1 MDEDQF
7 RETYH
12 ALNPQRCPFE
22 KAINNRRCDCSQ
34 KRKFLLATREGVAC
48 EAPDGPGLCE
58 AVLGQMRQSARFALK
73 SVLVDGPLPHNK
85 ELQVQAGGMIALH
98 QRVYSTTDDSVDIHT
113 LLQDALQQY
122 KQPDQFPYQEFIQSI
137 ASYKARKRRQDK
149 NT

>member
-7 RETYH
+7 RQTYH
-12 ALNPQRCPFE
+12 ALNPQRCAFE
-22 KAINNRRCDCSQ
+22 KAIINQRCDCSE

-48 EAPDGPGLCE
+48 EAADGPALCQT
-58 AVLGQMRQSARFALK
+58 VLDNLRQSARFALK

-85 ELQVQAGGMIALH
+85 ELQVQAGGMIGLH
-98 QRVYSTTDDSVDIHT
+98 RLVSATSDDSVNIHAT
-113 LLQDALQQY
+113 LQHALQHY
-122 KQPDQFPYQEFIQSI
+122 KQPDQFPYAELVQSI

>member
-7 RETYH
+7 RQTYH
-12 ALNPQRCPFE
+12 EMNPQRCAFE
-22 KAINNRRCDCSQ
+22 KAINNQRCDCFK

-48 EAPDGPGLCE
+48 EAAEGPALCE
-58 AVLGQMRQSARFALK
+58 AVLDNMRQSARFALK

-85 ELQVQAGGMIALH
+85 ELQVQAGGLIRLH
-98 QRVYSTTDDSVDIHT
+98 QLINATTEDSVDIHT
-113 LLQDALQQY
+113 LLQQALKQY
-122 KQPDQFPYQEFIQSI
+122 KQPDQFPYQDLIQSI

>member
-7 RETYH
+7 RQTYK
-12 ALNPQRCPFE
+12 ALNPNRCAFE
-22 KAINNRRCDCSQ
+22 KAINNQRCDCSE

-48 EAPDGPGLCE
+48 EAAGGPALCE
-58 AVLGQMRQSARFALK
+58 MVLNNMRQTARFALK

-85 ELQVQAGGMIALH
+85 ELQVQAGGLIRLH
-98 QRVYSTTDDSVDIHT
+98 QLINSSTDDSVNIHA
-113 LLQDALQQY
+113 LLQQTLQHY
-122 KQPDQFPYQEFIQSI
+122 KQSDQFPYEALIQSI

>member
-7 RETYH
+7 RQTYK
-12 ALNPQRCPFE
+12 ALNPNRCAFE
-22 KAINNRRCDCSQ
+22 KAINNQRCDCSE

-48 EAPDGPGLCE
+48 EAADGPALCE
-58 AVLGQMRQSARFALK
+58 MVLNNMRQSARFALK

-85 ELQVQAGGMIALH
+85 ELQVQAGGLIRLH
-98 QRVYSTTDDSVDIHT
+98 QLINSSTDDSVNIHA
-113 LLQDALQQY
+113 LLQQTLQHY
-122 KQPDQFPYQEFIQSI
+122 KQPDQFPYEALIQSI